1 MRCNGKG
8 RSGAN
13 VRFSNVGRRAPNGST
28 ITAKASRRDPL
39 CLRAGESSE
48 PSNVADARELADGV
62 FAGMF
67 SVDARAVLV
76 LGDAAMNAR

>member
-1 MRCNGKG
+1 MSASLM
-8 RSGAN
+8 SGA
-13 VRFSNVGRRAPNGST
+13 APPTVPPSPLKPRGE
-28 ITAKASRRDPL
+28 ILFVCAPASPY
-39 CLRAGESSE
+39 E

-76 LGDAAMNAR
+76 LGDGIAMNVR